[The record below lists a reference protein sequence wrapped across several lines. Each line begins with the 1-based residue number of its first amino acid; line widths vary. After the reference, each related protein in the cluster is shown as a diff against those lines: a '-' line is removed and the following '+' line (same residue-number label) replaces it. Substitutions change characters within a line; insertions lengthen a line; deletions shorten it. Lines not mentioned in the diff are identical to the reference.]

1 MKGAKRWRW
10 ENTWLMYCVWSLLV
24 FPWILAFATVP
35 ALLRVMGSVSAKTL
49 ALTFLFG
56 FGWGIGC
63 VLYGLGLKL
72 VGLALATAIVLGL
85 NNALGSILPL
95 FLSHNS
101 AASSAGG
108 QALIAGVLV
117 MVGGVVLCSWAGKQK
132 ERDIAASVP
141 DPAGSAT
148 PSKRAK
154 GILICIGGGIIGTC
168 FNLALVYGGE
178 LTQTAIHAGA
188 TDLNANNPV
197 WCISL
202 LGGSLPNF
210 AYCAYL
216 LTKGSGWTLFR
227 PAGAWIDW
235 FLAFA
240 MGLMWLG
247 GVAIYG
253 MSVQR
258 LGSLGASIGWAL
270 IQSTAIIAGN
280 VSGFVTGEW
289 KGTSAKAKQTMGWGL
304 LVLIAGIAIVGWSA
318 AL

>member
-1 MKGAKRWRW
+1 
-10 ENTWLMYCVWSLLV
+10 MYCVWSLLV
-24 FPWILAFATVP
+24 FPWVLAFLTVP
-35 ALLRVMGSVSAKTL
+35 GLPHVMESVSAKSL
-49 ALTFLFG
+49 ALVFLFG
-56 FGWGIGC
+56 FAWGIGS

-85 NNALGSILPL
+85 NNALGAILPL
-95 FLSHNS
+95 FLSHTS

-108 QALIAGVLV
+108 QTLIAGVVV

-132 ERDIAASVP
+132 ERDTAVIAP
-141 DPAGSAT
+141 ETAGSAV
-148 PSKRAK
+148 PSRRAK
-154 GILICIGGGIIGTC
+154 GILICIGGGVIGTC
-168 FNLALVYGGE
+168 FNLALVYGSE
-178 LTQTAIHAGA
+178 LTQAAIHAGA

-202 LGGSLPNF
+202 LGGFLPNF

-216 LTKGSGWTLFR
+216 LTKRSGWNLFR
-227 PAGAWIDW
+227 PAGARRDW
-235 FLAFA
+235 SLAFA
-240 MGLMWLG
+240 MGVMWLG

-280 VSGFVTGEW
+280 VSGFLAGEW
-289 KGTSAKAKQTMGWGL
+289 KGTSAKAKQTMAWGL
-304 LVLIAGIAIVGWSA
+304 LVLIAGIVVVGWSA